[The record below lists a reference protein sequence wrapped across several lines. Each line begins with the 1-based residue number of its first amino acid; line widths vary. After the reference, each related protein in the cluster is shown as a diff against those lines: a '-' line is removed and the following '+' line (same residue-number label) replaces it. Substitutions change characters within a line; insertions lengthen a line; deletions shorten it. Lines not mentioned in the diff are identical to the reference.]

1 MLFFSYK
8 LKTDHSLLLTA
19 GNLLNLNL
27 LNLSPKESLRTKE
40 QKQNE
45 NDKRDRILPF
55 GGDVYYTPRYCARPS
70 SSPPKYTPRLM
81 HSKRLVK

>member
-55 GGDVYYTPRYCARPS
+55 GGDVYYTPDIVPGRAAARQS
-70 SSPPKYTPRLM
+70 TR
-81 HSKRLVK
+81 RG